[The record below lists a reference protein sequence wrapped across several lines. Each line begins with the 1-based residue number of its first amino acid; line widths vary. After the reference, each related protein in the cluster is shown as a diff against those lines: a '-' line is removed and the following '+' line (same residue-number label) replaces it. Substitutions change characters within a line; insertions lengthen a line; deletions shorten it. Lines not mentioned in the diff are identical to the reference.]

1 MATVEQAHE
10 AIRNAIRFG
19 YRVAQGHSEEEIIS
33 HIMVELFWPERVWAL
48 KVIAEEID
56 RLADSEVEQAKP

>member
-10 AIRNAIRFG
+10 AIRNAIRHG
-19 YRVAQGHSEEEIIS
+19 YRITQGQPEEEIIS
-33 HIMVELFWPERVWAL
+33 RIMVELFWPERVWAL

-56 RLADSEVEQAKP
+56 RLIDSEHKQAKP